1 MKFLSL
7 PLILLS
13 FSLFSGYTVFEDGL
27 DEFTDEREI
36 FVALVGD
43 NHKSYSSEL
52 IGVYCDTD
60 YYINMKLLNGFIANS
75 DPVQSV
81 TLRFDKNEPVKTD
94 FLFVPSRNTLV
105 TTNTPFISSFLNEL
119 RNSNSLIVKIE
130 GVDEIMRFTDLYDS
144 EKHVADFINAA
155 SEMPAS
161 TCDIYYQ

>member
-52 IGVYCDTD
+52 IGVYCDTFASM
-60 YYINMKLLNGFIANS
+60 ILLNGFIANS

-81 TLRFDKNEPVKTD
+81 TLRFDKNEAVKTD
-94 FLFVPSRNTLV
+94 FLFVPSRNRLV
-105 TTNTPFISSFLNEL
+105 TTEKPFIKSFLDEL
-119 RNSNSLIVKIE
+119 SNSNSLIVKIE

-161 TCDIYYQ
+161 TCDIFYQ